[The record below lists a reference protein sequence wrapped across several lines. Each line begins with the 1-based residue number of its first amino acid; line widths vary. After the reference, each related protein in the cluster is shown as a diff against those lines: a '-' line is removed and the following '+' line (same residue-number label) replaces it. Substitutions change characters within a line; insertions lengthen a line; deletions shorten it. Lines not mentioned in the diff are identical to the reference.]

1 MGGQLKSTWFLLG
14 LEMMLSASW
23 REEEDEEG
31 DVERLSPSRRSVLR
45 SCLSGWQGDAVVE
58 SAG

>member
-1 MGGQLKSTWFLLG
+1 
-14 LEMMLSASW
+14 MLSASW
-23 REEEDEEG
+23 REEDDEEG

-45 SCLSGWQGDAVVE
+45 SCLSGQQGGDAVVE

>member
-1 MGGQLKSTWFLLG
+1 MV
-14 LEMMLSASW
+14 LSASW

-31 DVERLSPSRRSVLR
+31 EVQRLSPSRRSVLR
-45 SCLSGWQGDAVVE
+45 SCGAGRQAVAVLE